1 MKLTRIDL
9 NSWILQIGG
18 QTILVDPWLV
28 DSLVLYGQPW
38 LFQAEHSIP
47 LAFTPDNLPPIDVIL
62 LSQGIDD
69 HTHRPTLERLDRTIP
84 VVASPTAAKIVQSL
98 GFHQVTALSHWQ
110 EYRLNGLQ
118 IMAVQGAEL
127 QPGQIENGYLL
138 REIETQESLYYEP
151 HLFPAQAA
159 LAERLGSVSVV
170 LAPVVGQRVPLLGQV
185 IMGPEEALEL
195 AHLLRPRS
203 FVPTTL
209 GHVRVSGLLPSL
221 IQSIGSVA
229 EFRDRLRASG
239 LPTHLLTPEAGE
251 TIDPLALALQP

>member
-9 NSWILQIGG
+9 NSWIVQIGG

-28 DSLVLYGQPW
+28 GPFALYGQPW
-38 LFQAEHSIP
+38 LFKAEHSIP
-47 LAFTPDNLPPIDVIL
+47 LAFTPDSLPPIDLIL

-69 HTHRPTLERLDRTIP
+69 HTHRPTLECLDRSIP
-84 VVASPTAAKIVQSL
+84 VVASPTAAKIVGSL
-98 GFHQVTALSHWQ
+98 GFHQVTALNHWQ
-110 EYRLNGLQ
+110 EYRLDGLQ

-151 HLFPAQAA
+151 HLFPAQAS
-159 LAERLGSVSVV
+159 LAARLGAVSVV

-195 AHLLRPRS
+195 AQLLRPRS

-209 GHVRVSGLLPSL
+209 GHVRVSGLLPKL
-221 IQSIGSVA
+221 IQSIGSLA

-239 LPTHLLTPEAGE
+239 LPTQFMTPEAGE
-251 TIDPLALALQP
+251 TIDPLATVLHP